1 MEKDIQKQHCVCIF
15 LQGCG
20 TLHTTFQNIV
30 TEAEEN
36 DFLPELWY
44 SDAGTE
50 PCMFW

>member
-1 MEKDIQKQHCVCIF
+1 MESEYCLCSTD
-15 LQGCG
+15 
-20 TLHTTFQNIV
+20 IV